1 MKGTALLTNRQYY
14 CMPTT
19 TLHYTPRRTH
29 NKMTYSISQDCC
41 LHYLPR
47 FATVSINI
55 SCGGILQAII
65 PPIPKRMPTNVTGTQ
80 KLVGSAQNWSREWPS
95 CTTFHTR
102 PSFLHHSG
110 LAALLTSLQSLLLNT
125 AHVNATTAGW

>member
-55 SCGGILQAII
+55 GCGGILQAII

-80 KLVGSAQNWSREWPS
+80 KHVGSAQNGAVGG
-95 CTTFHTR
+95 H
-102 PSFLHHSG
+102 
-110 LAALLTSLQSLLLNT
+110 LARHFIPDHLFFTINF
-125 AHVNATTAGW
+125 